1 MNMASDVVMLGGTM
15 KVYQARQVERAME
28 DCSDTPNASHLRKVY
43 GKMLE
48 RGEDRFVAKPAR
60 ADALNPVREQCPN
73 FSEIV
78 DDLARFVALAACGRA
93 LPNMMPVLLA
103 GDPGVGKT
111 YFSKCLASAMQV
123 PFHFLSMGTT
133 TAGWVLSGS
142 SPTWSGARHGKIAEA
157 LIDDQFAN
165 SVFLLDE
172 LDKCG
177 GDTRYDPY
185 GALLQLMEPETSRHF
200 NDEYLGVDLD
210 ASAVFWVATA
220 NDLSVIPDHILSRMQ
235 VYEVRS
241 PNPEEGAVIA
251 ANIYSA
257 MLREHDLP
265 FEPQL
270 QDEVLELLAQI
281 PPREMRKVLLDAL
294 GAAQMAGARRL
305 AREHIRGRSQRS
317 KTPIG
322 FTPH

>member
-1 MNMASDVVMLGGTM
+1 MAADVVMLGGTM
-15 KVYQARQVERAME
+15 KVYQAPQVERALQ
-28 DCSDTPNASHLRKVY
+28 DCGDAPSASHLRKVY

-48 RGEDRFVAKPAR
+48 RGEERFVAKPAR
-60 ADALNPVREQCPN
+60 PDALEPLREQCPN
-73 FSEIV
+73 FSEVIE
-78 DDLARFVALAACGRA
+78 DMARFVALAACGRS
-93 LPNMMPVLLA
+93 LPNLMPVLLA

-111 YFSKCLASAMQV
+111 YFSKCLAQAMQV

-133 TAGWVLSGS
+133 TAGWVLSGA

-177 GDTRYDPY
+177 GDSRHDPY

-200 NDEYLGVDLD
+200 NDEYLGVDLN

-220 NDLSVIPDHILSRMQ
+220 NDLSQIPDHILSRMQ
-235 VYEVRS
+235 VYEVGAPS
-241 PNPEEGAVIA
+241 ADEGAVIA
-251 ANIYSA
+251 ANIYA
-257 MLREHDLP
+257 ALVREHELP
-265 FEPQL
+265 FEADL
-270 QDEVLELLAQI
+270 DADVLDLVAQV
-281 PPREMRKVLLDAL
+281 PPREMRKSLLDAL
-294 GAAQMAGARRL
+294 GAARLAGHARL
-305 AREHIRGRSQRS
+305 AREHFRDRAAKGRG
-317 KTPIG
+317 PMG

>member
-1 MNMASDVVMLGGTM
+1 MGADVVMLGGTM
-15 KVYQARQVERAME
+15 KVYQAQQVERALE
-28 DCSDTPNASHLRKVY
+28 DCGDNPNAAHLRKVY

-48 RGEDRFVAKPAR
+48 RGEERFVAKPAR
-60 ADALNPVREQCPN
+60 AEVLDPLREQCPN
-73 FSEIV
+73 FVEVI
-78 DDLARFVALAACGRA
+78 DDLSRFLTLAACGRA

-111 YFSKCLASAMQV
+111 FFSKGLAGAMQV

-177 GDTRYDPY
+177 GDSRYDPY

-220 NDLSVIPDHILSRMQ
+220 NDLSQIPDHILSRMQ
-235 VYEVRS
+235 VYEVR
-241 PNPEEGAVIA
+241 PPTADEGVQIA
-251 ANIYSA
+251 RNIHA
-257 MLREHDLP
+257 ALLREYELP
-265 FEPQL
+265 FEPEL
-270 QDEVLELLAQI
+270 TQDVLELLAQV
-281 PPREMRKVLLDAL
+281 PPREMRKTLLDAL
-294 GAAQMAGARRL
+294 GAARMAGSSRL
-305 AREHIRGRSQRS
+305 AREHFRDRQPRNRA
-317 KTPIG
+317 PMG